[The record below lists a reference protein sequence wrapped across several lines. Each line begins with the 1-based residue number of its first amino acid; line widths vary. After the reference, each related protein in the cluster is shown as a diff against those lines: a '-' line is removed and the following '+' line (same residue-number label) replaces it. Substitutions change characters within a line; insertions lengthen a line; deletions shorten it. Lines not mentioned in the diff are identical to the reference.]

1 MKQPQN
7 QQQRENTNNQGQ
19 QRECYYD
26 FVAQG
31 MGNMHYIPAEN
42 GKSARYAVRE
52 IMPKEGKPYYGVK
65 LSALRGSKSDP
76 QYSQID
82 VTVSA
87 DAKVLKT
94 LEIIND
100 RAVALLEE
108 TGNRQMV
115 NVRFVIGDVN
125 AKTLFK
131 LGEKYATSVCGR
143 LLDITHAWLGKEVI
157 VKPADEESSNENEA
171 A

>member
-7 QQQRENTNNQGQ
+7 QQQRENND
-19 QRECYYD
+19 QRQWREGYYA
-26 FVAQG
+26 FVAHG
-31 MGNMHYIPAEN
+31 IGKMHYTPAEN
-42 GKSARYAVRE
+42 GKDARYAVRE

-65 LSALRGSKSDP
+65 FSALRGSKSDP

-108 TGNRQMV
+108 TGNRQTV

-125 AKTLFK
+125 AKTPFK
-131 LGEKYATSVCGR
+131 LGEKYVSTIGGC
-143 LLDITHAWLGKEVI
+143 LLDITHAWLGKEAI

>member
-1 MKQPQN
+1 M
-7 QQQRENTNNQGQ
+7 
-19 QRECYYD
+19 
-26 FVAQG
+26 
-31 MGNMHYIPAEN
+31 
-42 GKSARYAVRE
+42 RE
-52 IMPKEGKPYYGVK
+52 IIPREGKPYYGVK
-65 LSALRGSKSDP
+65 ISALRGSKSDP

-82 VTVSA
+82 VIIST

-108 TGNRQMV
+108 TGNRQTV
-115 NVRFVIGDVN
+115 NVRFIIGDVN
-125 AKTLFK
+125 AKTPFM
-131 LGEKYATSVCGR
+131 LGEKYVTSVCGR
-143 LLDITHAWLGKEVI
+143 LLDIPHAWLGKEAI